1 MKLNRLI
8 CFDGG
13 CANTTGNAAAAEES
27 ATKVETSSVED
38 GADDD
43 GVG

>member
-1 MKLNRLI
+1 MKLNSLMRL
-8 CFDGG
+8 DGG
-13 CANTTGNAAAAEES
+13 CANSTGNAAAAEES

-38 GADDD
+38 DADDD